1 MSSTKTVQWK
11 SCSRGHVY
19 LGRECPC
26 EQFNR
31 YKPRQPQPSRPE
43 GSRSSRLDTQLAEPP
58 K

>member
-1 MSSTKTVQWK
+1 MSSPKTVEWK

-31 YKPRQPQPSRPE
+31 YRPREQQPSQLE
-43 GSRSSRLDTQLAEPP
+43 GARSSRLDTESAERP